1 MHTKPIGVFD
11 SGIGGLSVLNALKEM
26 LPHEDILY
34 VADQAY
40 TPYGKRT
47 KETITARAVAIT
59 NWLVAQDCKLVVV
72 ACNTA
77 TTNAVA
83 QLRAQFSIPFVGIEP
98 AIKPAALGSQTG
110 VIGVLATAGTLT
122 STLFQTTSQDY
133 TQGLEVIS
141 QVGHGLVSLV
151 EKGKANSEITKK
163 QLLEILSPMLEKPI
177 DHLVLGCTHYPFLT
191 QTLKKILPK
200 NVTVMDCS
208 AAVAK
213 QTNRLLDFHNLHN
226 TKGGKTAYYSTA
238 TPEIDVWNSFGV
250 AEVKQVEI

>member
-1 MHTKPIGVFD
+1 
-11 SGIGGLSVLNALKEM
+11 
-26 LPHEDILY
+26 
-34 VADQAY
+34 
-40 TPYGKRT
+40 
-47 KETITARAVAIT
+47 
-59 NWLVAQDCKLVVV
+59 
-72 ACNTA
+72 
-77 TTNAVA
+77 
-83 QLRAQFSIPFVGIEP
+83 
-98 AIKPAALGSQTG
+98 
-110 VIGVLATAGTLT
+110 
-122 STLFQTTSQDY
+122 
-133 TQGLEVIS
+133 
-141 QVGHGLVSLV
+141 VGHGLVSLV
-151 EKGKANSEITKK
+151 EEGKANSETTEQ
-163 QLLEILSPMLEKPI
+163 QLREILSPMLEKPI